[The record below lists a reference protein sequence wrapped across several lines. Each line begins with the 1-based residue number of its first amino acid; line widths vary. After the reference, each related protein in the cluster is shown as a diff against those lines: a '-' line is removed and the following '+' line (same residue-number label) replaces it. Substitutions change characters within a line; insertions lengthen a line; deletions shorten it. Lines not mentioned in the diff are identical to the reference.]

1 MPDYVEGLK
10 LYKDP
15 DAVLDYKF
23 DWSDWLNGDT
33 ISTRLVTVD
42 SGITK
47 NSDSI
52 SDTNT
57 SVTVW
62 LAGGTIGS
70 SYSVHCRITT
80 AAGRTDDRTVTIVIK
95 NR

>member
-10 LYKDP
+10 LTKDP

-23 DWSDWLNGDT
+23 DWTDWLNGDT
-33 ISTRLVTVD
+33 ISTRAVTVD
-42 SGITK
+42 TGLTK
-47 NSDSI
+47 DSDSI
-52 SDTNT
+52 TDTNK

-62 LAGGTIGS
+62 LSGGTVGT
-70 SYSVHCRITT
+70 SYDVRCRITT
-80 AAGRTDDRTVTIVIK
+80 AAGRTDDRTVTIHIK